1 MREGVLFVDVRTPA
15 EFARRHH
22 EKTIN
27 IPLNEIEQRI
37 NKFPINT
44 HIVLICSSGTRSM
57 MAKKKLEKYGHKKT
71 YNFGGLEKYEES
83 VEKRQFLSSCFCQ
96 KVPRTFW
103 EPFGNLIKIIFL

>member
-1 MREGVLFVDVRTPA
+1 MLFVSYKLYQRHKLISEIPRFVREGVLFVDVRTPA

-37 NKFPINT
+37 NEFPMNT

-71 YNFGGLEKYEES
+71 YNFGGWRNM
-83 VEKRQFLSSCFCQ
+83 KRALKRVDF
-96 KVPRTFW
+96 
-103 EPFGNLIKIIFL
+103 